1 MPESKTLEE
10 FMVGSSD
17 AMRELRETV
26 LQIAPLPVPVM
37 LHGETGV
44 GKKLVARALHHH
56 SARRKSPFVD
66 VHCASLSA
74 ASAEAEIFGSANCE
88 GRREQPGMIE
98 AARGGTLLLDEIP
111 LLSAQTQARLSHFVD
126 SGEVRR
132 LGATK
137 PRHVDVRLVCT
148 ARQNLHELCLQE
160 NFRWDLFYRFE
171 VAAVHIPPLRER
183 QEDLPELS
191 DFILRAACARHRR
204 SVPGLSDAARQK
216 LAAYHWPGNV
226 REMESVLERALIASA
241 KNTLIE
247 ADALQLEL
255 PVHGNRQQRTEEYLP
270 RTHAP
275 GGSSL
280 AQENI
285 EAGLSLEE
293 YFQRFVLEHQD
304 SMSETEL
311 AQKLG
316 ISRKC
321 LWERRQRF
329 GIPRKNNTAQR
340 LR

>member
-1 MPESKTLEE
+1 MPEQKTLEE

-17 AMRELRETV
+17 AMRKLRQTV

-44 GKKLVARALHHH
+44 GKKLVARALHHY

-66 VHCASLSA
+66 VHCASLSS

-132 LGATK
+132 LGAIK

-148 ARQNLHELCLQE
+148 ARQDLHELCLQE
-160 NFRWDLFYRFE
+160 NFRWDLFYRLE
-171 VAAVHIPPLRER
+171 VAAVYIPPLRER
-183 QEDLPELS
+183 PEDLPELC
-191 DFILRAACARHRR
+191 DVILRQACVRHQRPA
-204 SVPGLSDAARQK
+204 PGLSDAARQK

-226 REMESVLERALIASA
+226 REMESVLERALVASL
-241 KNTLIE
+241 KNAPIE

-255 PVHGNRQQRTEEYLP
+255 PAPGRGRRTEEYLP

-329 GIPRKNNTAQR
+329 GIPRRNNAAQR